1 MAGIGDNVHL
11 SHSFPGF
18 QLGGVYNSDVAR
30 KFSQLDYFS

>member
-18 QLGGVYNSDVAR
+18 QLGGGL
-30 KFSQLDYFS
+30 Q